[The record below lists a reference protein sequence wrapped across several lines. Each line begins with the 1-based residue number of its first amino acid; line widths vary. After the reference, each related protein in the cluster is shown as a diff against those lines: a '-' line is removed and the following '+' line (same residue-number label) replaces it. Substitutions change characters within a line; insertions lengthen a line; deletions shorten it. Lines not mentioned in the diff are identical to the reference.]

1 MNKIIRVSTI
11 LFTMLILLIVCM
23 YNTNKS
29 EEGNLQD
36 DINKKEEVKTPRD
49 EIKELI
55 DSMSINEKI
64 GQLMIIGFN
73 GTSVDENLNDLV
85 KNSYIG
91 GVILFK
97 DNVESLDGVTEL
109 INNIKLLN
117 IENKIP
123 LFISVDEEGGVVS
136 RTPNEFLKLPSS
148 LSIGSYNNENMSYK
162 VGEIIAQE
170 LKLMGYNM
178 DYAPVLDVLSNP
190 NNTVI
195 GSRAF
200 GRDVDT
206 VSNLGV
212 SVMKGI
218 SENNIIPVVKHFPGH
233 GDTSVDSHYGLPLV
247 EKSLEELKEL
257 EFIPFQWAINNGAD
271 AIMVSHIL
279 LQSIDSENPA
289 TMSKKIVSNI
299 LRNEMNFDGVVISD
313 DMTMAA
319 IMDNYDIGE
328 ASVKAINAGVDII
341 LVCHGYDNEMKVLNS
356 ISEAVNSGEITEE
369 RLNES
374 VYRILSLKNKY
385 NLSDTTKVNSIGL
398 QEINNKINNLFNQK

>member
-1 MNKIIRVSTI
+1 MKRKIGVSVI
-11 LFTMLILLIVCM
+11 LLAMLILLIACM
-23 YNTNKS
+23 DNSIRS
-29 EEGNLQD
+29 EEENLEENL
-36 DINKKEEVKTPRD
+36 NKKEEIKSQRD
-49 EIKELI
+49 EVKELI
-55 DSMSINEKI
+55 ESMSINEKI
-64 GQLMIIGFN
+64 GQLMIVGFN

-148 LSIGSYNNENMSYK
+148 LSIGAYNNENMSYK

-218 SENNIIPVVKHFPGH
+218 SENNVISVVKHFPGH

-271 AIMVSHIL
+271 VIMVSHIL

-289 TMSKKIVSNI
+289 TMSKKIISNI

-398 QEINNKINNLFNQK
+398 QEINNKINNLFN

>member
-1 MNKIIRVSTI
+1 MKRKIGVSVI
-11 LFTMLILLIVCM
+11 LLAMLILLIACM
-23 YNTNKS
+23 DNSIRS
-29 EEGNLQD
+29 EEGNLEENL
-36 DINKKEEVKTPRD
+36 NKKEEIKSQRD
-49 EIKELI
+49 EVKELI

-64 GQLMIIGFN
+64 GQLMIVGFN

-148 LSIGSYNNENMSYK
+148 LSIGAYNNENMSYK

-218 SENNIIPVVKHFPGH
+218 SENNVISVVKHFPGH

-271 AIMVSHIL
+271 VIMVSHIL

-289 TMSKKIVSNI
+289 TMSKKIISNI

-341 LVCHGYDNEMKVLNS
+341 LVCHGYDNEMQVLNS

-398 QEINNKINNLFNQK
+398 QEINNKINNLFN

>member
-1 MNKIIRVSTI
+1 MKKKIGVSVI
-11 LFTMLILLIVCM
+11 LLTVVILLIACM
-23 YNTNKS
+23 DNSIRS
-29 EEGNLQD
+29 EEENLEENL
-36 DINKKEEVKTPRD
+36 NKKEEIKAQRD
-49 EIKELI
+49 EVKELI
-55 DSMSINEKI
+55 DTLSIEEKI
-64 GQLMIIGFN
+64 GQLMIVGFN
-73 GTSVDENLNDLV
+73 GTSIDENINNLI
-85 KNSYIG
+85 KASYIG
-91 GVILFK
+91 GVILFG
-97 DNVESLDGVTEL
+97 DNVESLNGVTEL

-117 IENKIP
+117 IDNKVP

-148 LSIGSYNNENMSYK
+148 LSVGAYNNEDIGYE
-162 VGEIIAQE
+162 VGEIIAEE

-190 NNTVI
+190 NNTAI

-200 GRDVDT
+200 GRDVDI
-206 VSNLGV
+206 VSNLGIN
-212 SVMKGI
+212 VMRGI
-218 SENNIIPVVKHFPGH
+218 SGNNVISVVKHFPGH

-247 EKSLEELKEL
+247 EKSLNELKDL
-257 EFIPFQWAINNGAD
+257 EFIPFQNAINNGAD

-279 LQSIDSENPA
+279 LKSVDSENPA
-289 TMSKKIVSNI
+289 TMSKKIVTDI

-319 IMDNYDIGE
+319 IIDNYDIGE

-356 ISEAVNSGEITEE
+356 ISEAISSGEITEE
-369 RLNES
+369 RLDES

-385 NLSDTTKVNSIGL
+385 NLSDTTKVNSIRL
-398 QEINNKINNLFNQK
+398 QEINNKINNLFN

>member
-1 MNKIIRVSTI
+1 MKRKIGVSVI
-11 LFTMLILLIVCM
+11 LLAMLILLVACM
-23 YNTNKS
+23 DNSIRS
-29 EEGNLQD
+29 EEENLEENL
-36 DINKKEEVKTPRD
+36 NKKEEIKSQRD
-49 EIKELI
+49 EVKELI
-55 DSMSINEKI
+55 ESMSINEKI
-64 GQLMIIGFN
+64 GQLMIVGFN

-148 LSIGSYNNENMSYK
+148 LSIGAYNNENMSYK

-218 SENNIIPVVKHFPGH
+218 SENNVISVVKHFPGH

-271 AIMVSHIL
+271 VIMVSHIL

-289 TMSKKIVSNI
+289 TMSKKIISNI

-341 LVCHGYDNEMKVLNS
+341 LVCHGYDNEMQVLNS

-398 QEINNKINNLFNQK
+398 QEINNKINNLFN

>member
-1 MNKIIRVSTI
+1 MNKIIGVSTI
-11 LFTMLILLIVCM
+11 LFTMLILLIACM
-23 YNTNKS
+23 YNMNKS

-36 DINKKEEVKTPRD
+36 DINKKEEVKASRD

-136 RTPNEFLKLPSS
+136 RIPNEFFKLPSS
-148 LSIGSYNNENMSYK
+148 LSIGAYNNENMSYK

-218 SENNIIPVVKHFPGH
+218 SENNVISVVKHFPGH

-257 EFIPFQWAINNGAD
+257 EFIPFQEAINNGAD

-279 LQSIDSENPA
+279 LQNIDSENPA

-356 ISEAVNSGEITEE
+356 IIEAVNSGEITEE

-385 NLSDTTKVNSIGL
+385 NLSDTTKVNLIGL
-398 QEINNKINNLFNQK
+398 EEINNKINNLFN

>member
-1 MNKIIRVSTI
+1 MKKKIGVSAI
-11 LFTMLILLIVCM
+11 LFTMLILLIACM
-23 YNTNKS
+23 DNTKRN
-29 EEGNLQD
+29 EEEHLQD
-36 DINKKEEVKTPRD
+36 DINKKEEIKTQRD

-64 GQLMIIGFN
+64 GQLMIVGFN
-73 GTSVDENLNDLV
+73 GTSVDENINDLI
-85 KNSYIG
+85 KTSYIG
-91 GVILFK
+91 GVILFGN
-97 DNVESLDGVTEL
+97 NVESLNGVTEL
-109 INNIKLLN
+109 INNIKLSN
-117 IENKIP
+117 MNNKIP

-148 LSIGSYNNENMSYK
+148 LSIGAYNNKEMCYE
-162 VGEIIAQE
+162 VGEIIANE

-178 DYAPVLDVLSNP
+178 DYAPVLDILSNP

-200 GRDVDT
+200 GRDADIVY
-206 VSNLGV
+206 NLGI

-218 SENNIIPVVKHFPGH
+218 NENNVIPVVKHFPGH

-247 EKSLEELKEL
+247 EKSLNELKEL
-257 EFIPFQWAINNGAD
+257 EFIPFQNAINSGAD

-279 LQSIDSENPA
+279 LKNIDSENPA
-289 TMSKKIVSNI
+289 TMSKKIVSDI
-299 LRNEMNFDGVVISD
+299 LRDEMNFKGVVISD

-341 LVCHGYDNEMKVLNS
+341 LVCHGYDNEIKVLTS

-369 RLNES
+369 RLDES

-385 NLSDTTKVNSIGL
+385 DLSDTTKMNSIGIE
-398 QEINNKINNLFNQK
+398 EINNKINNLFY

>member
-1 MNKIIRVSTI
+1 MKKKIGVSAI
-11 LFTMLILLIVCM
+11 LFTMLILLIACM
-23 YNTNKS
+23 DNTKRN
-29 EEGNLQD
+29 EEENLQD
-36 DINKKEEVKTPRD
+36 DINKKEEIKTQRD

-64 GQLMIIGFN
+64 GQLMIVGFN
-73 GTSVDENLNDLV
+73 GTSVDENINDLI
-85 KNSYIG
+85 KTSYIG
-91 GVILFK
+91 GVILFGN
-97 DNVESLDGVTEL
+97 NVESLNGVTEL
-109 INNIKLLN
+109 INNIKLSN
-117 IENKIP
+117 MNNKIP

-136 RTPNEFLKLPSS
+136 RTPNEFLKLQSS
-148 LSIGSYNNENMSYK
+148 LFIGAYNNKEMCYE
-162 VGEIIAQE
+162 VGEIIANE

-178 DYAPVLDVLSNP
+178 DYAPVLDILSNP

-200 GRDVDT
+200 GRDADI
-206 VSNLGV
+206 VSNLGI

-218 SENNIIPVVKHFPGH
+218 NENNVIPVVKHFPGH

-247 EKSLEELKEL
+247 EKNLNELKEL
-257 EFIPFQWAINNGAD
+257 EFIPFQNAINSGAD

-279 LQSIDSENPA
+279 LKNIDSENPA
-289 TMSKKIVSNI
+289 TMSKKIVSDI
-299 LRNEMNFDGVVISD
+299 LRDEMNFKGVVISD

-341 LVCHGYDNEMKVLNS
+341 LVCHGYDNEIKVLTS

-369 RLNES
+369 RLDES

-385 NLSDTTKVNSIGL
+385 DLSDTTKMNSIGIE
-398 QEINNKINNLFNQK
+398 EINNKINNLFY

>member
-117 IENKIP
+117 VENKIP

-200 GRDVDT
+200 GRDADT

-218 SENNIIPVVKHFPGH
+218 SENNVIPVVKHFPGH

-398 QEINNKINNLFNQK
+398 QEINNKINNLFN

>member
-1 MNKIIRVSTI
+1 MKKKIGVSAI
-11 LFTMLILLIVCM
+11 LFTMLILLIACM
-23 YNTNKS
+23 DNTKRN
-29 EEGNLQD
+29 EEENLQD
-36 DINKKEEVKTPRD
+36 DINKKEEIKTQRD

-64 GQLMIIGFN
+64 GQLMIVGFN
-73 GTSVDENLNDLV
+73 GTSVDENINDLI
-85 KNSYIG
+85 KTSYIG
-91 GVILFK
+91 GVILFGN
-97 DNVESLDGVTEL
+97 NVESLNGVTEL
-109 INNIKLLN
+109 INNIKLSN
-117 IENKIP
+117 MNNKIP

-136 RTPNEFLKLPSS
+136 RTPNEFLKLQSS
-148 LSIGSYNNENMSYK
+148 LFIGAYNNKEMCYE
-162 VGEIIAQE
+162 VGEIIANE

-178 DYAPVLDVLSNP
+178 DYAPVLDILSNP

-200 GRDVDT
+200 GRDADI
-206 VSNLGV
+206 VSNLGI

-218 SENNIIPVVKHFPGH
+218 NENNVIPVVKHFPGH

-247 EKSLEELKEL
+247 EKSLNELKEL
-257 EFIPFQWAINNGAD
+257 EFIPFQNAINSGAD

-279 LQSIDSENPA
+279 LKNIDSENPA
-289 TMSKKIVSNI
+289 TMSKKIVSDI
-299 LRNEMNFDGVVISD
+299 LRDEMNFKGVVISD

-341 LVCHGYDNEMKVLNS
+341 LVCHGYDNEIKVLTS

-369 RLNES
+369 RLDES

-385 NLSDTTKVNSIGL
+385 DLSDTTKMNSIGIE
-398 QEINNKINNLFNQK
+398 EINNKINNLFY

>member
-64 GQLMIIGFN
+64 GQLMIVGFN

-85 KNSYIG
+85 KNSHIG

-218 SENNIIPVVKHFPGH
+218 SENNVIPVVKHFPGH

-398 QEINNKINNLFNQK
+398 QEINNKINNLFN

>member
-1 MNKIIRVSTI
+1 MKRKIGVSVI
-11 LFTMLILLIVCM
+11 LLAMLILLIACM
-23 YNTNKS
+23 DNSIRS
-29 EEGNLQD
+29 EEENLEENL
-36 DINKKEEVKTPRD
+36 NKKEEIKSQRD
-49 EIKELI
+49 EVKELI

-64 GQLMIIGFN
+64 GQLMIVGFN

-148 LSIGSYNNENMSYK
+148 LSIGAYNNENMSYK

-218 SENNIIPVVKHFPGH
+218 SENNVISVVKHFPGH

-271 AIMVSHIL
+271 VIMVSHIL

-289 TMSKKIVSNI
+289 TMSKKIISNI

-341 LVCHGYDNEMKVLNS
+341 LVCHGYDNEMQVLNS

-398 QEINNKINNLFNQK
+398 QEINNKINNLFN

>member
-1 MNKIIRVSTI
+1 MKRKIGVSVI
-11 LFTMLILLIVCM
+11 LLAMLILLIACM
-23 YNTNKS
+23 DNSIRS
-29 EEGNLQD
+29 EEGNLEENL
-36 DINKKEEVKTPRD
+36 NKKEEIKSQRD
-49 EIKELI
+49 EVKELI

-64 GQLMIIGFN
+64 GQLMIVGFN
-73 GTSVDENLNDLV
+73 GTSVNENLNDLV

-148 LSIGSYNNENMSYK
+148 LSIGAYNNENMSYK

-218 SENNIIPVVKHFPGH
+218 SENNVISVVKHFPGH

-271 AIMVSHIL
+271 VIMVSHIL

-289 TMSKKIVSNI
+289 TMSKKIISNI

-341 LVCHGYDNEMKVLNS
+341 LVCHGYDNEMQVLNS

-398 QEINNKINNLFNQK
+398 QEINNKINNLFN

>member
-1 MNKIIRVSTI
+1 MKRKIRVSVI
-11 LFTMLILLIVCM
+11 LLAMLILLIACM
-23 YNTNKS
+23 DNSIRS
-29 EEGNLQD
+29 EEENLEENL
-36 DINKKEEVKTPRD
+36 NKKEEIKSQRD
-49 EIKELI
+49 EVKELI

-64 GQLMIIGFN
+64 AQLMIVGFN
-73 GTSVDENLNDLV
+73 GTSVNENLNDLV

-148 LSIGSYNNENMSYK
+148 LSIGAYNNENMSYK

-218 SENNIIPVVKHFPGH
+218 SENNVISVVKHFPGH

-247 EKSLEELKEL
+247 EKSLEELKGL

-271 AIMVSHIL
+271 VIMVSHIL

-341 LVCHGYDNEMKVLNS
+341 LVCHGYDNEMKVLSS

-398 QEINNKINNLFNQK
+398 QEINNKINNLFN

>member
-1 MNKIIRVSTI
+1 MKRKIGVSVI
-11 LFTMLILLIVCM
+11 LLAMLILLIACM
-23 YNTNKS
+23 DNSIRS
-29 EEGNLQD
+29 EEENLEENL
-36 DINKKEEVKTPRD
+36 NKKEEIKSQRD
-49 EIKELI
+49 EVKELI
-55 DSMSINEKI
+55 ESMSINEKI
-64 GQLMIIGFN
+64 GQLMIVGFN

-148 LSIGSYNNENMSYK
+148 ISIGAYNNENMSYK

-218 SENNIIPVVKHFPGH
+218 SENNVISVVKHFPGH

-271 AIMVSHIL
+271 VIMVSHIL

-289 TMSKKIVSNI
+289 TMSKKIISNI

-341 LVCHGYDNEMKVLNS
+341 LVCHGYDNEMQVLNS

-398 QEINNKINNLFNQK
+398 QEINNKINNLFN

>member
-1 MNKIIRVSTI
+1 MKRKIGVSVI
-11 LFTMLILLIVCM
+11 LLAMLILLIACM
-23 YNTNKS
+23 DNSIRS
-29 EEGNLQD
+29 EEENLEENL
-36 DINKKEEVKTPRD
+36 NKKEEIKSQRD
-49 EIKELI
+49 EVKELI
-55 DSMSINEKI
+55 ESMSINEKI
-64 GQLMIIGFN
+64 GQLMIVGFN

-148 LSIGSYNNENMSYK
+148 LSIGAYNNENMSYK

-218 SENNIIPVVKHFPGH
+218 SENNVISVVKHFPGH

-271 AIMVSHIL
+271 VIMVSHIL

-289 TMSKKIVSNI
+289 TMSKKIISNI

-341 LVCHGYDNEMKVLNS
+341 LVCHGYDNEMQVLNS

-398 QEINNKINNLFNQK
+398 QEINNKINNLFN

>member
-1 MNKIIRVSTI
+1 MKRKIGVSAI
-11 LFTMLILLIVCM
+11 LLAMLILLIACM
-23 YNTNKS
+23 DNSIRS
-29 EEGNLQD
+29 EEENLEENL
-36 DINKKEEVKTPRD
+36 NKKEEIKSQRD
-49 EIKELI
+49 EVKELI
-55 DSMSINEKI
+55 ESMSINEKI
-64 GQLMIIGFN
+64 GQLMIVGFN

-148 LSIGSYNNENMSYK
+148 LSIGAYNNENMSYK

-218 SENNIIPVVKHFPGH
+218 SENNVISVVKHFPGH

-271 AIMVSHIL
+271 VIMVSHIL

-289 TMSKKIVSNI
+289 TMSKKIISNI

-341 LVCHGYDNEMKVLNS
+341 LVCHGYDNEMQVLNS

-398 QEINNKINNLFNQK
+398 QEINNKINNLFN